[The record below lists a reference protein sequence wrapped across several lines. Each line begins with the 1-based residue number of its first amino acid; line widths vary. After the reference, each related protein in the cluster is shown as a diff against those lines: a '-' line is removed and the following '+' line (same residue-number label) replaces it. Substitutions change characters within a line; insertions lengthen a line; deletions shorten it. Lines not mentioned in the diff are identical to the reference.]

1 MSSEEVPEGLLDPPE
16 PDRRVGLVG
25 IAAQASWHAVAERS
39 RTTVSLGFYVV
50 DRGGVVPAVGAGV
63 VPSGED

>member
-1 MSSEEVPEGLLDPPE
+1 VSPEEVPEGLLDPPE
-16 PDRRVGLVG
+16 PDRRVRLVG
-25 IAAQASWHAVAERS
+25 IAAQASWHAIAKCG

-63 VPSGED
+63 VPSGKD